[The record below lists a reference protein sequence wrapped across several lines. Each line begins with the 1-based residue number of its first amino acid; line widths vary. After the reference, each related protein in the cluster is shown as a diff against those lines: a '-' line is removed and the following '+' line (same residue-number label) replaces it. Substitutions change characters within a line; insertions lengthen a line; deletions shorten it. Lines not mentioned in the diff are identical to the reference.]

1 MAKIR
6 HDAIR
11 CSLWL
16 IAAAS
21 ATLLVGCGGPYAWN
35 SYLAPD
41 YVYDQTGLIDPSGVP
56 SEVTG
61 TVAGV
66 SPGALRTA
74 VAEAMQ
80 RPSVVE
86 ASAGAARQGSS
97 TPSDAGALPATRTD
111 WVFSS
116 TPASSGSGTEV
127 HAKATFYRDN
137 TALSVAEGNGVVSGA
152 DDPRLQQLIAYVASA
167 LVPQVRGSGNGHS

>member
-1 MAKIR
+1 METIR
-6 HDAIR
+6 RGAIR
-11 CSLWL
+11 YSLWL

-35 SYLAPD
+35 TYIDPGYAEG
-41 YVYDQTGLIDPSGVP
+41 VAAIIDPSGAP

-61 TVAGV
+61 AVAGV

-86 ASAGAARQGSS
+86 ASAGATLQGSS
-97 TPSDAGALPATRTD
+97 TPPDPGALPATRTD
-111 WVFSS
+111 WQFSS
-116 TPASSGSGTEV
+116 AAASSGAGTEV
-127 HAKATFYRDN
+127 HVKATFYRNN
-137 TALSVAEGNGVVSGA
+137 TALSVAEGNGVVTGA

-167 LVPQVRGSGNGHS
+167 LVPQIRGGGSGHS